1 MNMNQPIRLFPTIEI
16 IEEAFADAGINCV
29 CHVAEQDQSYRNV
42 RLYTGSQPLLKD
54 VVYTLRPGE
63 KDFPTDEYAYL
74 CTTPIEGKANHICCP
89 DISAEA
95 LLDFLLELYSTFQQ
109 QEIQIDR
116 LAYQLG
122 GLEDLC
128 ELAES
133 LIGNPI
139 CIHDDWFIMIGLSRG
154 AVPLL
159 TPEQW
164 MTSTKGY
171 LPRAILDAFQHDSDY
186 LETYARRDAEIWNG
200 DAMTPSS
207 IYVNLWDDSRYQ
219 GRFVVVEHYRPF
231 KKLDLLLAQL
241 FAQRAM
247 FMLRYQK
254 PGQQRHLQSM
264 DDIVFS
270 ILTGETT
277 ETADQTQLLNML
289 HWERSDSFLCIRLRS
304 QQDGNNTVLEH
315 ILHSDLFRNFPSSY
329 VLLNGHEQCV
339 LLNLER
345 SKISF
350 SYIPHILA
358 PLCRDFCLY
367 AGISSPVRDISE
379 WNLAYYQAG
388 ISLEQAFR
396 LRSEK
401 WIIPFSQCA
410 LDHML
415 HHLGGSL
422 QPIHMASPE
431 LRYLKLQDE
440 EKGTQYFETLRE
452 FLLNERDIPKTSEK
466 LIIHRTTLLYRL
478 KKIQSMMNINL
489 EDPWERLYLTLSL
502 WILENQKR

>member
-1 MNMNQPIRLFPTIEI
+1 MNMNQPIRLFPTMEI
-16 IEEAFADAGINCV
+16 IEEAFIHAGMDCSCYV
-29 CHVAEQDQSYRNV
+29 VDHEQIYRNV

-63 KDFPTDEYAYL
+63 MDFPTDEYAYL

-95 LLDFLLELYSTFQQ
+95 LLDFLLELYSSFQQ
-109 QEIQIDR
+109 QEIQIDQ

-122 GLEDLC
+122 GLQELC

-133 LIGNPI
+133 LLGNPI

-159 TPEQW
+159 KPEQW
-164 MTSTKGY
+164 MSSGKGY
-171 LPRAILDAFQHDSDY
+171 LPRAILEAFQHDTDY
-186 LETYARRDAEIWNG
+186 LETYIHTDAKIWNG
-200 DAMTPSS
+200 DTLTPSS

-219 GRFVVVEHYRPF
+219 GRFVIVEHYRSF
-231 KKLDLLLAQL
+231 KKVDLLLAQL

-247 FMLRYQK
+247 FMLRYHK
-254 PGQQRHLQSM
+254 PGQQRQLQSM

-270 ILTGETT
+270 MLTGEAT
-277 ETADQTQLLNML
+277 ETSDQTQLLNML
-289 HWERSDSFLCIRLRS
+289 HWNRSDAFLCIRLRS
-304 QQDGNNTVLEH
+304 QQEENNTVLDN

-329 VLLNGHEQCV
+329 VLMNGHEQCV

-345 SKISF
+345 SKVSF
-350 SYIPHILA
+350 SFIPHILA

-367 AGISSPVRDISE
+367 AGISSPVHDISE
-379 WNLAYYQAG
+379 WSLAYYQAG
-388 ISLEQAFR
+388 ISLEHAFK

-401 WIIPFSQCA
+401 WIIPFSHCA

-422 QPIHMASPE
+422 QPVHIVSPE
-431 LRYLKLQDE
+431 LLFLRIYDE
-440 EKGTQYFETLRE
+440 EKGTQYFETFRE
-452 FLLNERDIPKTSEK
+452 YLLNERDIPKTSEK

-478 KKIQSMMNINL
+478 KKIQSVMNVNL
-489 EDPWERLYLTLSL
+489 EDPWVRLYLMTSL
-502 WILENQKR
+502 WILDQQKQ